1 MQNRW
6 QHYRWTKMCEFCHR
20 HLRHSGKLSQMKT
33 HCGFYFDR
41 VTASPPPRTKKGGKV
56 RTESRSP
63 LSLAAHFWLYEEE
76 EEARRRFPRSY
87 PNFFHF
93 SSLSLLLPTQW
104 EEENLLFFLRV
115 IAVPLGG
122 EEDLGGERESWKI
135 ESRLTAPRAKK
146 GGERRPALSLKEN
159 TASLQFFFLENSA
172 VPFCSRS
179 HRDIAPGPRSDQ
191 QRLLPRFRASTAYW
205 KTISL
210 VWRQSIPHLEVAA
223 YCTQYILYTART

>member
-1 MQNRW
+1 
-6 QHYRWTKMCEFCHR
+6 
-20 HLRHSGKLSQMKT
+20 MKT
-33 HCGFYFDR
+33 HCGFYCNR
-41 VTASPPPRTKKGGKV
+41 VTASPPSYEKGGQGPYK
-56 RTESRSP
+56 SP

-135 ESRLTAPRAKK
+135 ESRLTAPGAKK

-159 TASLQFFFLENSA
+159 TASLQVFF
-172 VPFCSRS
+172 SRKQ
-179 HRDIAPGPRSDQ
+179 RRS
-191 QRLLPRFRASTAYW
+191 
-205 KTISL
+205 
-210 VWRQSIPHLEVAA
+210 
-223 YCTQYILYTART
+223 IL